1 MKCNYFIPTPIT
13 AVLCKIDNSIILRWQ
28 HQNPESLQSSTQ
40 MATVEKESRRCKP
53 PKLTFHQ
60 WLCNHLPILFSP
72 SSTPHSRCSPSPLIP
87 YSPLKDVALFQ
98 ALTLLLLLDAW
109 RLTFLSVNYFLL
121 AHITWK
127 NAHKLCFKFAK
138 ILLIAVY
145 TLSTLN
151 WPLFFWYVLIVS
163 QNKKKRN
170 KTGLYAIWNPT
181 FFPLGN

>member
-1 MKCNYFIPTPIT
+1 M
-13 AVLCKIDNSIILRWQ
+13 LCKIDNSIILRWQ

-40 MATVEKESRRCKP
+40 MATVEKESHRCTP
-53 PKLTFHQ
+53 PNYLSKR
-60 WLCNHLPILFSP
+60 WLCNHLPTLFSP

-98 ALTLLLLLDAW
+98 ALTHS
-109 RLTFLSVNYFLL
+109 LTLL
-121 AHITWK
+121 AHITWN
-127 NAHKLCFKFAK
+127 NAHKLRFKFAK
-138 ILLIAVY
+138 ILVIAVY

-181 FFPLGN
+181 FSPLGN